1 VSDSPIPCC
10 LWCATCRSG
19 TSLFAEMVTAYK
31 EGRTDGKNPAD
42 SWYEGEI
49 GFFNFYI
56 IPLAKK
62 LKECKVFGVSSD
74 EYLKYAEKNLSEWE
88 SRGQEV
94 VAELMEKYNCPK
106 GSSTT
111 VDRMV
116 DTDTDGDESSAEISL
131 HEQIQRRLAPSPPG
145 MRKKPAVSTDIRC
158 L

>member
-1 VSDSPIPCC
+1 LSLVRD
-10 LWCATCRSG
+10 LQKWNER
-19 TSLFAEMVTAYK
+19 LFAEMVTAYK
-31 EGRTDGKNPAD
+31 EGRTDVKNPVD

-74 EYLKYAEKNLSEWE
+74 EYLKYAEKNLSEWK

-94 VAELMEKYNCPK
+94 VAELVEKYNCPK

-116 DTDTDGDESSAEISL
+116 DTDTDGDESSAETSL

-145 MRKKPAVSTDIRC
+145 MRKEPAVSMDIRF